1 MHPRLP
7 LGANEDTL
15 KIVSPLTSSVNE
27 ITWGGNLKIMPLPGA
42 HFGVT
47 FYESLYDRVLDPQV
61 IETITGGDGDNEPGL
76 DLASDTNDYDEYS
89 GEGMFNE
96 YAGFGNEYSSMSPWN
111 EYSSSDEVPVL
122 VDRDGGFYGYFTIN
136 EYRYNAVNFAG
147 EMNSWFDQY
156 NGDIE
161 QVRVRLC
168 NYFGFSG

>member
-1 MHPRLP
+1 MKKLLSILLLFSANIYAAELLIFGGYNHDVY
-7 LGANEDTL
+7 LGC
-15 KIVSPLTSSVNE
+15 LTCSEYNSDSICNGYG
-27 ITWGGNLKIMPLPGA
+27 TYGN
-42 HFGVT
+42 
-47 FYESLYDRVLDPQV
+47 
-61 IETITGGDGDNEPGL
+61 
-76 DLASDTNDYDEYS
+76 EYS

-96 YAGFGNEYSSMSPWN
+96 FAGFGNEYSSMSPWN

-161 QVRVRLC
+161 KVRDRLC